1 MKYYAVID
9 TNVLVSAML
18 KEGSAPW
25 SVLREALDGC
35 IIPLVSDD
43 ILAEY
48 GEVLLRAKFGFS
60 KPTVKDLLGEL
71 PKRAVF
77 ISPVPSGEVLPDPDD
92 AVFYEVVMTAQETA
106 DSYLITG
113 NTKHFPVKPFI
124 VTPREMLDIIQKN
137 IL

>member
-9 TNVLVSAML
+9 TNVLVSALL
-18 KEGSAPW
+18 KKGSAPW
-25 SVLREALDGC
+25 EVLQETLGGI
-35 IIPLVSDD
+35 IIPLVNDD

-60 KPTVKDLLGEL
+60 KQAVNDLLGEL

-77 ISPVPSGEVLPDPDD
+77 VNPARTEEVLPDPDD

-137 IL
+137 KL